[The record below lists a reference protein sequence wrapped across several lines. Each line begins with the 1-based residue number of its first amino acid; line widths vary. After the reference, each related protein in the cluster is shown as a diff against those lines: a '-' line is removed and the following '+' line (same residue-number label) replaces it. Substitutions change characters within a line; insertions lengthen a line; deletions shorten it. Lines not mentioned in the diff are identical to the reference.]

1 MKNEKIQNQRFIS
14 LLWEAIGGEWEMT
27 GRNAPI
33 DGFTAV
39 FPRFH
44 GDAIVAVVNAA
55 AEVSGARTRA
65 IALADGEQTLQD
77 PNSPRRVY
85 ITRELVG
92 NVHFQH
98 ELEAGMKGTI
108 AGALSQQLSHSVGW
122 GLSVR

>member
-1 MKNEKIQNQRFIS
+1 MKSEKIQNQRFIS
-14 LLWEAIGGEWEMT
+14 LLWEAIGGEWEVT
-27 GRNAPI
+27 GKNAPI

-44 GDAIVAVVNAA
+44 VDAIVAVVNAA
-55 AEVSGARTRA
+55 AEQSEARSRA
-65 IALADGEQTLQD
+65 IALADMEHAPQD

-85 ITRELVG
+85 IPRELVG
-92 NVHFQH
+92 NKHFQH
-98 ELEAGMKGTI
+98 ELEAGMKSTI